1 MYHKEFQNRVRDLL
15 KDPAI
20 SVGTIAREMD
30 CSRDLIYRLNNRFKI
45 RTMRKRR
52 MGGIKASGILGEAL
66 TYLAEA
72 HGKIQSQ
79 SFACD
84 VEETTLTRLRGGK
97 SSCTLTT
104 FERIVAAAGYRL
116 TLERIED
123 E

>member
-1 MYHKEFQNRVRDLL
+1 MYPKEFQDMVRELL
-15 KDPAI
+15 KNPAI
-20 SVGTIAREMD
+20 PVGEIAREMD
-30 CSRDLIYRLNNRFKI
+30 CSLDLIYRLNNRFKI

-52 MGGIKASGILGEAL
+52 MDGIKASGILGEAL

-72 HGKIQSQ
+72 HGKVQSQ
-79 SFACD
+79 SFASD
-84 VEETTLTRLRGGK
+84 VEETTLTRLRGGN

-104 FERIVAAAGYRL
+104 LERIVAAAGYRL